1 MGQNKDNFGSWLK
14 GAGVVVLVF
23 IGIIASGGCF
33 NWAASKPGEGAFWFF
48 GAVNFIYWVYFGIA
62 KWKGYR
68 QKVRDDAAAA
78 KAARE
83 AELKAKWPAT
93 TKKAST
99 KKD

>member
-1 MGQNKDNFGSWLK
+1 MGQNKENTSSWIK
-14 GAGVVVLVF
+14 GAGVLILVI

-48 GAVNFIYWVYFGIA
+48 GAVNFIYWAAFGIR
-62 KWKGYR
+62 KWKAYR

-83 AELKAKWPAT
+83 AELKAKWPANVNKN
-93 TKKAST
+93 KKN
-99 KKD
+99 